1 MTASSQRY
9 HERAQEHRPT
19 DTAVLAR
26 EAASLA
32 GQGLKPADVAS
43 ALGIPTQAATQMLQ
57 RKP

>member
-1 MTASSQRY
+1 MSDYTQRANQY
-9 HERAQEHRPT
+9 RPT
-19 DTAVLAR
+19 DPAALAR

-57 RKP
+57 RKS